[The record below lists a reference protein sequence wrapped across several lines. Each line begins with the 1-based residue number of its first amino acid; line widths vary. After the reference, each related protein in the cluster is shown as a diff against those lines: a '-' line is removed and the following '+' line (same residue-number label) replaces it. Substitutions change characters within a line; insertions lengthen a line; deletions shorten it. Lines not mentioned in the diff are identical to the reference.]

1 MKTVGW
7 YWLGAFLAALVIFN
21 GFYFLSDPEI
31 PWWIQLT
38 NFLIAGQI
46 LIYIGIDAY
55 PKLRADYLRW
65 RAMKKEIAE
74 MTQPVEYKEREF

>member
-38 NFLIAGQI
+38 NFLIDCGSNI
-46 LIYIGIDAY
+46 NLHRDRRLSKVTGG
-55 PKLRADYLRW
+55 LF
-65 RAMKKEIAE
+65 AMESDE
-74 MTQPVEYKEREF
+74 ERNC